1 MDIVAA
7 ALMVFVSFVFL
18 GIVIDAT
25 RDPKERD

>member
-7 ALMVFVSFVFL
+7 ALMVIVSLVFL

-25 RDPKERD
+25 RDHKDRD